1 MVTSVKVGLLIKY
14 VFPIFSFSF
23 QTPTGSQSLQL
34 FSVWCV
40 CKQVCETVCLKCCHT
55 WVSCCSF
62 QSTVLK
68 LEGFL
73 QTSALPEHR
82 DLCKW
87 LLNSHSKPRSRC
99 GDSRLWFLAW
109 PLLLLLKSWIEGCSD
124 RTGLKCGLTKTALCY
139 DVPLS
144 NGPATLREGLMVV
157 WWGKK
162 HVPLKLAYFW
172 ICWSNTGPKSHML
185 ISFSV
190 SQNIVKLLCSIF
202 IWLWG
207 FISASTLC
215 CGNITAWWCWTQ
227 RLFLLSWSVTA
238 IYRSTVKIH

>member
-1 MVTSVKVGLLIKY
+1 MVCKINIICSLFCLSH
-14 VFPIFSFSF
+14 FSHRVPKSTTF
-23 QTPTGSQSLQL
+23 QC
-34 FSVWCV
+34 VMCV
-40 CKQVCETVCLKCCHT
+40 CKQVCETVCPKCCYT

-62 QSTVLK
+62 QSTVFK

-73 QTSALPEHR
+73 QTSALPEHQ

-124 RTGLKCGLTKTALCY
+124 RTGLKCSLTKTALCY

-162 HVPLKLAYFW
+162 A
-172 ICWSNTGPKSHML
+172 
-185 ISFSV
+185 
-190 SQNIVKLLCSIF
+190 CS
-202 IWLWG
+202 
-207 FISASTLC
+207 T
-215 CGNITAWWCWTQ
+215 
-227 RLFLLSWSVTA
+227 
-238 IYRSTVKIH
+238 